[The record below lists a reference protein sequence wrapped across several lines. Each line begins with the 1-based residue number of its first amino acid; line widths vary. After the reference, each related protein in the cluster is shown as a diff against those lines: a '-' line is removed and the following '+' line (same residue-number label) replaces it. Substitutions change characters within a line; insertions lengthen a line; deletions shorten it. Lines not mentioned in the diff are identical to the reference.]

1 MPDFS
6 GLVDKR
12 IRKALSGIRLA
23 FRGVLTRITTT
34 GGVQTAQV
42 AGLAPEGLEGIEMFQ
57 QYGFTTVP
65 PEGAMAIVLPL
76 GGRTS
81 HGIVIATEHSSYR
94 LQGLESGEVAIYTD
108 EGASIVLKRN
118 RIIAVTCDDWELDC
132 KRMKV
137 SASESVAF
145 TTPELSTSSKLTAQ
159 GLISGNGGMAIK
171 GGDGG
176 VTASFEGNISH
187 TGGTITSVAVT
198 INGVQIGTHIHDT
211 PNGPS
216 GPPKN
221 A

>member
-57 QYGFTTVP
+57 QYGFTAAP

-118 RIIAVTCDDWELDC
+118 RIIAVECDEWQLNC
-132 KRMKV
+132 KKYSV
-137 SASESVAF
+137 SASESAAF
-145 TTPELSTSSKLTAQ
+145 TTLELSTSAKLTAQ

-198 INGVQIGTHIHDT
+198 INGVKIGPHIHDT

-216 GPPKN
+216 GQPKN

>member
-12 IRKALSGIRLA
+12 IRKALSGLRLA
-23 FRGVLTRITTT
+23 FRGVLTRITTK

-42 AGLAPEGLEGIEMFQ
+42 SGLAPEGLEGIEIFQ

-118 RIIAVTCDDWELDC
+118 RIIAVDCDEWQLNC
-132 KRMKV
+132 KKYAV
-137 SASESVAF
+137 NASESAIF
-145 TTPELSTSSKLTAQ
+145 TTPELSTSKKLTAQ

-171 GGDGG
+171 GGEGG

-187 TGGTITSVAVT
+187 TGGAITSVAVT
-198 INGVQIGTHIHDT
+198 INGVKIGTHIHDT
-211 PNGPS
+211 PDGPS
-216 GPPKN
+216 GKPHN
-221 A
+221 

>member
-6 GLVDKR
+6 ALIDKR

-57 QYGFTTVP
+57 QYGFTTAP

-118 RIIAVTCDDWELDC
+118 RIIAATCDDWELDC

-137 SASESVAF
+137 NASESVAF
-145 TTPELSTSSKLTAQ
+145 TTPELSTSEKLTAQ

-176 VTASFEGNISH
+176 VTASFEGNIRH

-198 INGVQIGTHIHDT
+198 INGVKIGPHIHDT
-211 PNGPS
+211 PDGPS

>member
-1 MPDFS
+1 MPDFTA
-6 GLVDKR
+6 LTDKR
-12 IRKALSGIRLA
+12 IRKALSGLRLA

-57 QYGFTTVP
+57 QYGFTAAP

-108 EGASIVLKRN
+108 EGASVVLKRN
-118 RIIAVTCDDWELDC
+118 RIIAVECDEWQLNC
-132 KRMKV
+132 KKYSV
-137 SASESVAF
+137 SASESAAF
-145 TTPELSTSSKLTAQ
+145 TTPALSTSAKLTAQ

-187 TGGTITSVAVT
+187 KGGTITSVAVT
-198 INGVQIGTHIHDT
+198 INGVQIGPHIHDT
-211 PNGPS
+211 PDGPS

>member
-12 IRKALSGIRLA
+12 IRKALSGLRLA
-23 FRGVLTRITTT
+23 FRGVLTRITTK

-42 AGLAPEGLEGIEMFQ
+42 SGLAPEGLEGIEMFQ

-118 RIIAVTCDDWELDC
+118 RIIAVDCDEWLLNC
-132 KRMKV
+132 KKYAV
-137 SASESVAF
+137 SASESATF
-145 TTPELSTSSKLTAQ
+145 TTPELSTSEKLTAQ

-171 GGDGG
+171 GGEGG
-176 VTASFEGNISH
+176 VTATFEGNISH
-187 TGGTITSVAVT
+187 TDGTITSVAVT
-198 INGVQIGTHIHDT
+198 INGVKIGTHIHDT
-211 PNGPS
+211 PDGPS
-216 GPPKN
+216 GKPHN
-221 A
+221 

>member
-6 GLVDKR
+6 GLIDKR
-12 IRKALSGIRLA
+12 IRKALGGIRLA

-118 RIIAVTCDDWELDC
+118 RIIAVTGDDLEMDL
-132 KRMKV
+132 KRLKV
-137 SASESVAF
+137 NASEYVKII
-145 TTPELSTSSKLTAQ
+145 TPELSTSEKLTAQ

-187 TGGTITSVAVT
+187 TGGIITSVAVT
-198 INGVQIGTHIHDT
+198 INGVKIGPHIHDT
-211 PNGPS
+211 PDGPS

>member
-6 GLVDKR
+6 SLIDKR
-12 IRKALSGIRLA
+12 IRKALGGIRLA

-57 QYGFTTVP
+57 QYGFTAAP

-108 EGASIVLKRN
+108 EGTSIVLKRN
-118 RIIAVTCDDWELDC
+118 RIIAATCDDWELDC

-137 SASESVAF
+137 NASESVAF
-145 TTPELSTSSKLTAQ
+145 TTPELSTSEKLTAQ

-187 TGGTITSVAVT
+187 KGGTITSVAVT
-198 INGVQIGTHIHDT
+198 INGVKIGPHIHDT
-211 PNGPS
+211 PDGPS

>member
-6 GLVDKR
+6 GLIDKR

-57 QYGFTTVP
+57 QYGFTAAP

-108 EGASIVLKRN
+108 EGTSIILKRN
-118 RIIAVTCDDWELDC
+118 RIISMECDDWELTC

-137 SASESVAF
+137 NASESVAF
-145 TTPELSTSSKLTAQ
+145 TTPELSTSEKLTAQ

-198 INGVQIGTHIHDT
+198 INGVQIGPHIHDT
-211 PNGPS
+211 PDGPS

>member
-6 GLVDKR
+6 ALIDKR
-12 IRKALSGIRLA
+12 IRKALGGIRLA

-34 GGVQTAQV
+34 GGVQTTQV

-108 EGASIVLKRN
+108 EGASIILKRN
-118 RIIAVTCDDWELDC
+118 RIIAVTCDDLEMDL
-132 KRMKV
+132 KRLKV
-137 SASESVAF
+137 NASESVKII
-145 TTPELSTSSKLTAQ
+145 TPELSTSEKLTAQ
-159 GLISGNGGMAIK
+159 GLISGNGGMVIK
-171 GGDGG
+171 GGDSG

-211 PNGPS
+211 PDGPS
-216 GPPKN
+216 GKPRN
-221 A
+221 

>member
-57 QYGFTTVP
+57 QYGFTAAP

-118 RIIAVTCDDWELDC
+118 RIISVTCDDWEMDC

-137 SASESVAF
+137 NASESVAF
-145 TTPELSTSSKLTAQ
+145 TTPELSTSAALTAQ
-159 GLISGNGGMAIK
+159 GLISGMAIK
-171 GGDGG
+171 GGEGG

-187 TGGTITSVAVT
+187 KGGTITSVAVT

-216 GPPKN
+216 GKPRN
-221 A
+221 

>member
-6 GLVDKR
+6 TLIDKR

-118 RIIAVTCDDWELDC
+118 RIIAATCDDWELDC

-137 SASESVAF
+137 NASESVAF
-145 TTPELSTSSKLTAQ
+145 TTPELSTSEKLTAQ

-187 TGGTITSVAVT
+187 KGGTITSVAVT
-198 INGVQIGTHIHDT
+198 INGVKIGPHIHDT
-211 PNGPS
+211 PDGPS

>member
-6 GLVDKR
+6 GLIDKR
-12 IRKALSGIRLA
+12 IRKALGGIRLA

-57 QYGFTTVP
+57 QYGFTAAP

-137 SASESVAF
+137 NASESVAF
-145 TTPELSTSSKLTAQ
+145 TTPELSTSMKLTAQ

-187 TGGTITSVAVT
+187 KGGTITSVAVT
-198 INGVQIGTHIHDT
+198 INGVQIGPHIHDT
-211 PNGPS
+211 PDGPS

>member
-12 IRKALSGIRLA
+12 IRKALSGLRLA

-118 RIIAVTCDDWELDC
+118 RIIAATCDDWELDC

-137 SASESVAF
+137 NASESVAF
-145 TTPELSTSSKLTAQ
+145 TTPELSTSEKLTAQ

-187 TGGTITSVAVT
+187 KGGTITSVAVT
-198 INGVQIGTHIHDT
+198 INGVKVGPHIHDT
-211 PNGPS
+211 PDGPS

>member
-12 IRKALSGIRLA
+12 IRKALSGMRLA

-42 AGLAPEGLEGIEMFQ
+42 AGLATEGLEGVEIFQ

-65 PEGAMAIVLPL
+65 PEGAMAVVLPL
-76 GGRTS
+76 GGVTS
-81 HGIVIATEHSSYR
+81 HSIVIATEHSSYR
-94 LQGLESGEVAIYTD
+94 VQGLESGEVAIYTD

-137 SASESVAF
+137 SASESAEF
-145 TTPELSTSSKLTAQ
+145 TTPELCTSGKLTAQ

-171 GGDGG
+171 GSKDG

-187 TGGTITSVAVT
+187 MGGTITSVAVT
-198 INGVQIGTHIHDT
+198 INGVKIGPHIHDT
-211 PNGPS
+211 PDGPS
-216 GPPKN
+216 GPPRN
-221 A
+221 

>member
-6 GLVDKR
+6 GLIDKR
-12 IRKALSGIRLA
+12 IRKALSGLRQA
-23 FRGVLTRITTT
+23 FRGVLMRTTTT

-42 AGLAPEGLEGIEMFQ
+42 AGLAGETLEGVELFQ

-65 PEGAMAIVLPL
+65 PEGAMAVVLPL

-81 HGIVIATEHSSYR
+81 HGIVIATEHSAYR

-118 RIIAVTCDDWELDC
+118 RIIAVECDEWQLNC
-132 KRMKV
+132 KKFSV
-137 SASESVAF
+137 SASESAAF
-145 TTPELSTSSKLTAQ
+145 TTPVLSTTEKLTSQ
-159 GLISGNGGMAIK
+159 GQISGNGGMTIK

-187 TGGTITSVAVT
+187 KGGTITSVDVT
-198 INGVQIGTHIHDT
+198 INGVKIGPHIHDT

-216 GPPKN
+216 GPPHN
-221 A
+221 

>member
-6 GLVDKR
+6 GLMDKR

-118 RIIAVTCDDWELDC
+118 RIIAVECDEWQLNC
-132 KRMKV
+132 KKYSV
-137 SASESVAF
+137 SASESAAF
-145 TTPELSTSSKLTAQ
+145 TTPDLSTSAKLTAQ

-211 PNGPS
+211 PDGPS
-216 GPPKN
+216 GKPRN
-221 A
+221 

>member
-6 GLVDKR
+6 GLIDKR

-118 RIIAVTCDDWELDC
+118 RIIAVDCDEWQLNC
-132 KRMKV
+132 KKYSV
-137 SASESVAF
+137 SASESAAF
-145 TTPELSTSSKLTAQ
+145 TTPELSTSAKLTAQ
-159 GLISGNGGMAIK
+159 GFICGNGGMAIK

-187 TGGTITSVAVT
+187 KGGTITSVAVT
-198 INGVQIGTHIHDT
+198 INGVNIGPHIHDT
-211 PNGPS
+211 PDGPS